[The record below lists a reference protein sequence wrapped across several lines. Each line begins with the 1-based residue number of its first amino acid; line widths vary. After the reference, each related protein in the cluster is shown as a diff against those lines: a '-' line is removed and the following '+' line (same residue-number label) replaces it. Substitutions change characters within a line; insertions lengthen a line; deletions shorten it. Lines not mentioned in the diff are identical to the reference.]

1 MIKLKDILLEGKFDS
16 YALEISRT
24 IVDAFK
30 RGKNFKQSY
39 EIQRAGDYAEFELQ
53 VRFFK
58 RPKQD
63 YSHSISGGGDME
75 TLTLDIEYNPSMFPA
90 AMNDLVAEVKE
101 TVVHELEHVGQQNF
115 EDMFVVNDNDFDDYY
130 SYLTSNV
137 EVPAYVKGL
146 IKRAHTKRISLDAAM
161 EEWHRDNILNFEH
174 HKVDW
179 AKVKQVWM
187 DWATSNKNNIKA
199 FK

>member
-1 MIKLKDILLEGKFDS
+1 MIRLKDIILEGKFDA
-16 YALEISRT
+16 YALTISRE

-30 RGKNFKQSY
+30 AKRNFKQSY
-39 EIQRAGDYAEFELQ
+39 EIQRAGDYAEFDLQ
-53 VRFFK
+53 VKFYK

-63 YSHSISGGGDME
+63 YSHSIAGGGDMQ

-90 AMNDLVAEVKE
+90 AMNDFVAEVKE

-115 EDMFVVNDNDFDDYY
+115 EDMFVVDNTDHDDYY
-130 SYLTSNV
+130 SYLTSKV

-146 IKRAHTKRISLDAAM
+146 IKKAKVKNMSLNDSM
-161 EEWHRDNILNFEH
+161 EEWHKDNILNFDH
-174 HKVDW
+174 HKVEW

-187 DWATSNKNNIKA
+187 DWAEANKQTLKK
-199 FK
+199 FS